1 MSLRISG
8 KGKHWIR
15 EMEVQK
21 GAPPVLPCGLQDVL
35 LELSPR
41 TGIALLTNCLSY
53 CGFPPEWTLSCGF
66 SCKHFIG
73 SCQEYK

>member
-1 MSLRISG
+1 MSPRMSA

-15 EMEVQK
+15 ETEVQK

-35 LELSPR
+35 LELSPYTR
-41 TGIALLTNCLSY
+41 IALLTHSLSW

-66 SCKHFIG
+66 RCKHFIG
-73 SCQEYK
+73 ICQEYK